1 MSTKKQ
7 RDKLR
12 KLEESS
18 KFGRLIY
25 KGGVNLRDSDDPK
38 DKAEYAK
45 ILNENRN
52 KASAYANQIGEKVK
66 EPFRDRNRRRMDDVA
81 ASSDVGGIGGLSLNQ
96 LLNTPNDMRNI
107 SPQAVEQG
115 SADTFFSAPPRRN
128 TIPPFAPGGASAFSF
143 RTPLGVGQSTDEFTR
158 NNLDLYFRPNQNFGQ
173 RPRQVGQS
181 TDEFTRNNLDLYFNR
196 NPLLT
201 TGGVGRSTDEFTRN
215 NLDLYFPNRG
225 ISIDG
230 GEIGL
235 MDDIFPPSTTFGRNR
250 FNPNVDIPRVQGG
263 RFLPLDNYITIPR
276 VQGERYVPPQ
286 SGFIR
291 PRAVPLD
298 LIRANVGQADPR
310 FTPLT
315 GFGADIGGASTLLN
329 IGLKLD
335 KDAPSY
341 NELIAGVPGLSINPN
356 LPATTFANNTLN
368 ATINP
373 FGIAPSGA
381 RVDVANLTP
390 AQREAL
396 RNEIERQRGRLAGV
410 RPDTGINLS
419 MFGGV

>member
-1 MSTKKQ
+1 MSTQKE
-7 RDKLR
+7 RDKLK
-12 KLEESS
+12 KLEDSS
-18 KFGRLIY
+18 RFGRLIY

-52 KASAYANQIGEKVK
+52 KASAYANKIGEKVK

-81 ASSDVGGIGGLSLNQ
+81 ASSDVGGFGGLSLNQ

-107 SPQAVEQG
+107 SPEAVEQG
-115 SADTFFSAPPRRN
+115 SAGPFYARQPLRN
-128 TIPPFAPGGASAFSF
+128 RIPPFAPGGASAFSF

-158 NNLDLYFRPNQNFGQ
+158 NNLELYFPRRNQIVGQ

-225 ISIDG
+225 ISI
-230 GEIGL
+230 EGL
-235 MDDIFPPSTTFGRNR
+235 ADDILPPLTTFGRNR
-250 FNPNVDIPRVQGG
+250 FNPNVDIPRVQGE
-263 RFLPLDNYITIPR
+263 RLIPLENDITIPR
-276 VQGERYVPPQ
+276 VQGERFVPPQ
-286 SGFIR
+286 SSFIR

-315 GFGADIGGASTLLN
+315 GFGADIGGASRLLN
-329 IGLKLD
+329 IGLAFD

-396 RNEIERQRGRLAGV
+396 RNEIERQRGRLASV

>member
-1 MSTKKQ
+1 MSTSKE
-7 RDKLR
+7 RDKLK
-12 KLEESS
+12 KLEESA

-25 KGGVNLRDSDDPK
+25 RGGVNLRDSDDPK
-38 DKAEYAK
+38 DKADYAK

-52 KASAYANQIGEKVK
+52 KAAAYANRIGEKVK
-66 EPFRDRNRRRMDDVA
+66 EPFRDRNRRRRDDVA
-81 ASSDVGGIGGLSLNQ
+81 ASSDVGAFGGLNLNQ

-107 SPQAVEQG
+107 SPAAAEQG
-115 SADTFFSAPPRRN
+115 SAEPFYGREYVRDR
-128 TIPPFAPGGASAFSF
+128 IPPFAPGGASAFSF

-158 NNLDLYFRPNQNFGQ
+158 NNLDLYF
-173 RPRQVGQS
+173 
-181 TDEFTRNNLDLYFNR
+181 NR

-201 TGGVGRSTDEFTRN
+201 DEAYSMPFMTGGRRGRSTDEFTRN

-225 ISIDG
+225 ISI
-230 GEIGL
+230 EGL
-235 MDDIFPPSTTFGRNR
+235 ADNILPQFTPLGRNGI
-250 FNPNVDIPRVQGG
+250 NPNVGIPRV
-263 RFLPLDNYITIPR
+263 RA
-276 VQGERYVPPQ
+276 
-286 SGFIR
+286 
-291 PRAVPLD
+291 RAVPLD

-310 FTPLT
+310 FKPLT
-315 GFGADIGGASTLLN
+315 GYGADIGGASNLLN
-329 IGLKLD
+329 IGLRLD

-356 LPATTFANNTLN
+356 LPATTFANDTLN

-373 FGIAPSGA
+373 FGITPSGA
-381 RVDVANLTP
+381 RVGVANLTP

-419 MFGGV
+419 YFGGV

>member
-1 MSTKKQ
+1 MSTRKE
-7 RDKLR
+7 RDKLK

-38 DKAEYAK
+38 DKAEYAR

-52 KASAYANQIGEKVK
+52 KAAAYANQIGEKVT

-115 SADTFFSAPPRRN
+115 SADTFFGRIGIPPRRN
-128 TIPPFAPGGASAFSF
+128 TIPPFAIGGASAFNF

-158 NNLDLYFRPNQNFGQ
+158 NNLQLYFPRGNQLVGQ

-181 TDEFTRNNLDLYFNR
+181 TDEFTRNNIDLYFNR

-201 TGGVGRSTDEFTRN
+201 DEAYSIPFMTGGRRGRSTDEFTRN

-225 ISIDG
+225 ISM
-230 GEIGL
+230 EGL
-235 MDDIFPPSTTFGRNR
+235 AEDIFPRLGTSVRDRFEPSI
-250 FNPNVDIPRVQGG
+250 DIPRVQAEP
-263 RFLPLDNYITIPR
+263 FIPS
-276 VQGERYVPPQ
+276 VVPPR
-286 SGFIR
+286 SLIT

-298 LIRANVGQADPR
+298 IIRANIGQADPR

-315 GFGADIGGASTLLN
+315 GFGAEIGRPSYLLDV
-329 IGLKLD
+329 GLALD

-341 NELIAGVPGLSINPN
+341 NALIASVPGLSINPN

-419 MFGGV
+419 YFGGV